1 MPQAETPRS
10 SEDIQGL
17 RQLFESLGNP
27 DIFAPPVLNPPRSHT
42 HTPQPGAGGIGWH
55 ELPGSQ
61 STPNAF
67 VPDTPPP
74 RIQES
79 GNDTPTPAIPMTG
92 SWRHRRRTGEHV
104 ERPPQFG
111 AYPPDAELST
121 SPGIQSPDTVIKYN
135 PRGTSNPQ
143 NSSSSSSWEAVGEQN
158 GEAVEPDDPI
168 ESAPFARTATH
179 PSQLDGA
186 LEESVQQGRQRQ
198 DTLCKKLCKSIRN
211 IPSQLAGVFSK
222 EKKDLPTDK
231 PTGEAPRAD
240 IPEAADRT
248 WRFKTSKRS
257 GEAEG
262 QGTASIGGRKRRRY
276 GRKSLRGLFSSTEAA
291 GGSSE
296 AAQAP
301 ASRTTGPFDDA
312 SAPQA
317 FGAPRHE
324 EDSNSPVGLDLG
336 VNTERSLD
344 RQVAPTW
351 VLDAARAHASDG
363 APPSPPVDCNQEE
376 QASAQPRG
384 TWHLARKL
392 YRTFLETNGWA
403 PHRED
408 SDDDME
414 ATTGREIV

>member
-1 MPQAETPRS
+1 MPRAEMPQS

-17 RQLFESLGNP
+17 RQLFESLENP

-42 HTPQPGAGGIGWH
+42 HIPQPGAGVVGWH
-55 ELPGSQ
+55 ELQGSQ
-61 STPNAF
+61 NSPNAF

-74 RIQES
+74 RTQES

-104 ERPPQFG
+104 ERPPQFR
-111 AYPPDAELST
+111 AYSPNAELST
-121 SPGIQSPDTVIKYN
+121 SREIRSPDTVIRYN
-135 PRGTSNPQ
+135 PRGPSNPQ
-143 NSSSSSSWEAVGEQN
+143 DSSRSSSWGTGREQN
-158 GEAVEPDDPI
+158 GEAQEPDDPI
-168 ESAPFARTATH
+168 ESAPFARTAPH
-179 PSQLDGA
+179 PSQLDGV
-186 LEESVQQGRQRQ
+186 LEEGVQQGRQRQ
-198 DTLCKKLCKSIRN
+198 ATLCKKLCKSIRN

-222 EKKDLPTDK
+222 ENKGPPIDE

-240 IPEAADRT
+240 VPEAADRT
-248 WRFKTSKRS
+248 WWFKTSKPF
-257 GEAEG
+257 GKTEG

-301 ASRTTGPFDDA
+301 ASGTTGPFDDS

-336 VNTERSLD
+336 VNTEQSLD
-344 RQVAPTW
+344 RQVATAW
-351 VLDAARAHASDG
+351 VLDAARANSSNG
-363 APPSPPVDCNQEE
+363 APPSPPVDGNQEE

-384 TWHLARKL
+384 TWHLARRL
-392 YRTFLETNGWA
+392 YRTFLETNGWV
-403 PHRED
+403 PHRDKADD
-408 SDDDME
+408 SME
-414 ATTGREIV
+414 ATTAREVV